1 MCCYSVST
9 FSDIFFFFFVY
20 VFCLSVCCNCLF
32 LIFQEKTQIDWQ
44 VHGVRKRE
52 RGNKD
57 DKEMKKEEGEK
68 KNEKGKT
75 KKQL

>member
-1 MCCYSVST
+1 M
-9 FSDIFFFFFVY
+9 
-20 VFCLSVCCNCLF
+20 
-32 LIFQEKTQIDWQ
+32 
-44 VHGVRKRE
+44 HGVRKRE

-75 KKQL
+75 KKQLWNWVLERGTRRKKDEIEKLYEESRKNGKRKNTN